1 MSSSDTSKAF
11 KFSDEIVMNYVDG
24 NLSLDQVAAFEERLE
39 NSGSDTKKEIYR
51 LIKEFRLANQA
62 ILIQE
67 KKKLK
72 IPGPFLKKLIN
83 IERRVFNGKIFSDKQ
98 VMDFVDGNSDA
109 KTTIAI
115 NTVLKFGNA
124 TSKKLA
130 KRIDEMKKANSAML
144 LSTRKKMEMP
154 KDFSEKLKELEKSK
168 KNNVVQFIAR
178 PRAYINYIS
187 SGAIAEFAFCCF
199 SFSTKWL
206 NTGILSWKKRA
217 STIKTI
223 FFINNDA
230 SGIKFR

>member
-24 NLSLDQVAAFEERLE
+24 NLSSDQVAAFEDRLE

-83 IERRVFNGKIFSDKQ
+83 IEKRVFNGKIFSDKQ

-130 KRIDEMKKANSAML
+130 KRIDEMKIATSAML
-144 LSTRKKMEMP
+144 FSTRKKIEMP
-154 KDFSEKLKELEKSK
+154 KDLSEKLKELEKSK
-168 KNNVVQFIAR
+168 KNNVVQFIAKT
-178 PRAYINYIS
+178 RAYFNYIS
-187 SGAIAEFAFCCF
+187 SGAIAAAVAAFVFLFASPF
-199 SFSTKWL
+199 SK
-206 NTGILSWKKRA
+206 
-217 STIKTI
+217 IKT
-223 FFINNDA
+223 
-230 SGIKFR
+230 

>member
-24 NLSLDQVAAFEERLE
+24 NLSLDQVAAFEDRLE

-51 LIKEFRLANQA
+51 LIKEFRLANQV
-62 ILIQE
+62 ILMQE

-83 IERRVFNGKIFSDKQ
+83 IEKRVFNSKIFSDKQ
-98 VMDFVDGNSDA
+98 VMDFVDGNTDA

-130 KRIDEMKKANSAML
+130 KRIDEMKIANSAML
-144 LSTRKKMEMP
+144 FSTRKKIEMP
-154 KDFSEKLKELEKSK
+154 KELSEKLKELEKSK
-168 KNNVVQFIAR
+168 K
-178 PRAYINYIS
+178 
-187 SGAIAEFAFCCF
+187 E
-199 SFSTKWL
+199 
-206 NTGILSWKKRA
+206 
-217 STIKTI
+217 
-223 FFINNDA
+223 
-230 SGIKFR
+230 